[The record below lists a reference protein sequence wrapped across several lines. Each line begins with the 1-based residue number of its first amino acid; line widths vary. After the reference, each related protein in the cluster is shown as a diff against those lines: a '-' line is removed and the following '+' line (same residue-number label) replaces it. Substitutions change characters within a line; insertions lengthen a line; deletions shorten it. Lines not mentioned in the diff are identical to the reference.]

1 MCPAVMAEQRRASA
15 RVERKELNLISA
27 LRNSI
32 SEEENIKVYALTYAD
47 EC

>member
-1 MCPAVMAEQRRASA
+1 MAEERRAA
-15 RVERKELNLISA
+15 AQVVRKELNLISA

-47 EC
+47 V